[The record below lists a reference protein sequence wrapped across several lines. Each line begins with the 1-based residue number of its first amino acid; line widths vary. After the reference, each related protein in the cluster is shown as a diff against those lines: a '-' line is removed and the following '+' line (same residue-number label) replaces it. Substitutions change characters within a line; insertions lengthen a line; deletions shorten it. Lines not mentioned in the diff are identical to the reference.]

1 MNRVYKVIWSKAKQ
15 GYVVVSE
22 LAKTHSKSNAIK
34 CAQTSATILLLVITF
49 ISGSGYVGIN
59 GIYAAGDSQWGG
71 TVDGYG
77 GVVIGPSSKGSGE
90 NTTVYGYYNTANGE
104 RTTVIGNN
112 NHASKKDG
120 GTAAGDIVSWA
131 TILGNNNR
139 VRANDGIAIGDN
151 VHTEGAAAIGIGLYT
166 RATGAH
172 SVAIGSSA
180 DDWNTNNTA
189 VKSLGDYS
197 VAIGTA
203 SISEGSHSIAFGY
216 QNYAK
221 RNNAISIG
229 NENNAYGENGIAIGI
244 NTSSGNNSDSNVKD
258 TIAVGNDSKATGNQ
272 STALGKGSRAMG
284 ANAVAI
290 GSNAQANEEQGV
302 AIGMNAKTVANAVA
316 LGANAAATES
326 NTVSVGT
333 AGGTMSRLVNMANA
347 TDDHDAAAYNQ
358 LITNVQYKDGKIA
371 FYKGKAGETATDPA
385 KAAWS
390 FDINGTALT
399 TENKAPRDTTYT
411 DGNIQINKTTLH
423 GQNTYDV
430 KLNNK
435 LNLTEQGSLTAGNTK
450 LDTTGLVITDGPKVT
465 KAGIDAGNQVINNV
479 TDGKISTNSKEAIN
493 GSQLY
498 KVEQKSIKNEKD
510 IANIKTGDFFD
521 QKTITNVTNKLTD
534 GGEIAKD
541 NAHLVTGGT
550 IYTEVR
556 PTDGT
561 YVKTSNTTAGNLNA
575 LDTQTKTNTDAI
587 ANIKTGDFF
596 DNTTVTNI
604 TNKLTDGG
612 EITKDNA
619 HLVTGG
625 TIYTEVRP
633 TDGTYVKTANTTA
646 GNLNALDTQTKTNTD
661 AIANIK
667 TGDFFD
673 NTTVTNITNK
683 LTDGGEITKDNAHL
697 VTGGT
702 IYTEVRPTD
711 GTYVKT
717 ANTTAGNLNA
727 LDAQT
732 KTNTDAIANIK
743 TGDFFDNTTV
753 TNITNK
759 LTDGGEIAKDNAHLV
774 TGGTIYTEVRPT
786 DGTYVKT
793 ANTTAGNLNALDVQT
808 KTNTDAIA
816 NIKTGDFF
824 DNTTVTNITN
834 KLTDGGEITKDNAH
848 LVTGGTIYTEVRPTD
863 GTYVK
868 TSNTTAGNLNALD
881 AQIKTNTDA
890 IANNTDAIANNAD
903 SIASI
908 KNGDFFDNTTITN
921 ITKKLTDG
929 GEIVKDN
936 AHLVTGGTIYTEV
949 RPTDGTY
956 VKTSN
961 TTAGNLNA
969 LDVQT
974 KTNTDA
980 IANIKTGDFFDN
992 TTVTNIT
999 NKLTD
1004 GGEITKDNAH
1014 LVTGGTI
1021 YTEVR
1026 PTDGTYVKTSNTTA
1040 GNLNAL
1046 DAQTKT
1052 NTDAIANIKT
1062 GDFFDNTTVTNITN
1076 KLTDGGEI
1084 VKDNAH
1090 LVTGGTIYTEVRP
1103 TDGTYVKTSNT
1114 TAGNLNALDAQIK
1127 TNTDAIANNTNNI
1140 AKNADSIAS
1149 IKNGDFFDNT
1159 TITNITKKLTDGGEI
1174 VKDNAH
1180 LVTGGTIY
1188 TEVRPTDGTYVKTSN
1203 TTAGNLNALDAQIKT
1218 NTDAIANNTNNI
1230 AKNAD
1235 SIASIKNGDFFDN
1248 TTITNITKK
1257 LTDGGEIVKDNAHL
1271 VTGGTIYTEV
1281 RPTDGTYVKTDN
1293 TTAANLNALDRQIK
1307 NNTDAIANI
1316 QTGSFFDQTTVEKW
1330 TEKLDVGQI
1339 EAGNTGLVSGGKVYE
1354 KIGSLDDNAK
1364 YNYIKAANNLSEN
1377 LVQLDTAIASGSM
1390 LNNETTVNNYIHKLS
1405 DGGKVEAGN
1414 TKLVTGGTVYEAM
1427 QRASFLDD
1435 EKAVQHFTN
1444 KLVNGAKVEK
1454 DNTKLVTGGMVH
1466 QAVQEEAA
1474 ARENADMALAKGI
1487 HDIGRQIGNIDKRIH
1502 KVGAGAAALAALHTQ
1517 AFDPNDKWDFA
1528 VGYGHYKNANA
1539 GALGAFYKPNANVI
1553 VSAASTFGNGDPM
1566 VNAGISVK
1574 IGAGGAKENAVVKQA
1589 DYDVLQQKISRQEKQ
1604 LALQEEQLKE
1614 LRNLIETL
1622 TAKQ

>member
-90 NTTVYGYYNTANGE
+90 NTTVYGHYNTANGE

-151 VHTEGAAAIGIGLYT
+151 VHTEGVAAIGIGLYT

-189 VKSLGDYS
+189 AKSLGDYS

-203 SISEGSHSIAFGY
+203 SISEGNHSIAFGY

-399 TENKAPRDTTYT
+399 TENKAPQDTTYT

-498 KVEQKSIKNEKD
+498 KVEQKSTKNEKD
-510 IANIKTGDFFD
+510 IANIKTGDFFDQKTITNVTNKLTDGGEIVKDNAHLVTGGTIYTELRPTDGTYVKTANTTAGNLNALDTQTKTNTDAIANIKTGDFFDNTTITNITKKLTDGGEIVKDNAHLVNGGTIYTEVRPTNGTYVKTANTTAGNLSVLDTQTKTNTDAIANNTNDIAKNADSIASIKTGDFFD

-556 PTDGT
+556 PT
-561 YVKTSNTTAGNLNA
+561 N
-575 LDTQTKTNTDAI
+575 
-587 ANIKTGDFF
+587 
-596 DNTTVTNI
+596 
-604 TNKLTDGG
+604 
-612 EITKDNA
+612 
-619 HLVTGG
+619 
-625 TIYTEVRP
+625 
-633 TDGTYVKTANTTA
+633 
-646 GNLNALDTQTKTNTD
+646 
-661 AIANIK
+661 
-667 TGDFFD
+667 
-673 NTTVTNITNK
+673 
-683 LTDGGEITKDNAHL
+683 
-697 VTGGT
+697 
-702 IYTEVRPTD
+702 

-732 KTNTDAIANIK
+732 KTNTDAIAN
-743 TGDFFDNTTV
+743 
-753 TNITNK
+753 
-759 LTDGGEIAKDNAHLV
+759 
-774 TGGTIYTEVRPT
+774 
-786 DGTYVKT
+786 
-793 ANTTAGNLNALDVQT
+793 
-808 KTNTDAIA
+808 
-816 NIKTGDFF
+816 
-824 DNTTVTNITN
+824 
-834 KLTDGGEITKDNAH
+834 
-848 LVTGGTIYTEVRPTD
+848 
-863 GTYVK
+863 
-868 TSNTTAGNLNALD
+868 
-881 AQIKTNTDA
+881 
-890 IANNTDAIANNAD
+890 
-903 SIASI
+903 
-908 KNGDFFDNTTITN
+908 
-921 ITKKLTDG
+921 
-929 GEIVKDN
+929 
-936 AHLVTGGTIYTEV
+936 
-949 RPTDGTY
+949 
-956 VKTSN
+956 
-961 TTAGNLNA
+961 
-969 LDVQT
+969 
-974 KTNTDA
+974 
-980 IANIKTGDFFDN
+980 
-992 TTVTNIT
+992 
-999 NKLTD
+999 
-1004 GGEITKDNAH
+1004 
-1014 LVTGGTI
+1014 
-1021 YTEVR
+1021 
-1026 PTDGTYVKTSNTTA
+1026 
-1040 GNLNAL
+1040 
-1046 DAQTKT
+1046 
-1052 NTDAIANIKT
+1052 
-1062 GDFFDNTTVTNITN
+1062 
-1076 KLTDGGEI
+1076 
-1084 VKDNAH
+1084 
-1090 LVTGGTIYTEVRP
+1090 
-1103 TDGTYVKTSNT
+1103 
-1114 TAGNLNALDAQIK
+1114 
-1127 TNTDAIANNTNNI
+1127 NTNDI

-1174 VKDNAH
+1174 AKDNAH

-1188 TEVRPTDGTYVKTSN
+1188 TEVRPTNGTYVKTAN

-1218 NTDAIANNTNNI
+1218 NTDAIANNTNDI

-1257 LTDGGEIVKDNAHL
+1257 LTGGGKIVKDNAHL

-1354 KIGSLDDNAK
+1354 KIGSLDDNVK

-1435 EKAVQHFTN
+1435 EKAVQHFNN

-1487 HDIGRQIGNIDKRIH
+1487 HDIGRQIGNIDKHIH

>member
-189 VKSLGDYS
+189 AKSLGDYS

-203 SISEGSHSIAFGY
+203 SISEGNHSIAFGY

-290 GSNAQANEEQGV
+290 GSNAQANEEQGI
-302 AIGMNAKTVANAVA
+302 AIGINAKTVANAVA

-371 FYKGKAGETATDPA
+371 FYKGKAGETATDPV

-399 TENKAPRDTTYT
+399 TENKAPQDTTYT

-498 KVEQKSIKNEKD
+498 KVEQKSTKNEKD

-521 QKTITNVTNKLTD
+521 QKTITNITKKLTD
-534 GGEIAKD
+534 GGEIVKD
-541 NAHLVTGGT
+541 NAHLVNGGT

-556 PTDGT
+556 P
-561 YVKTSNTTAGNLNA
+561 A
-575 LDTQTKTNTDAI
+575 
-587 ANIKTGDFF
+587 
-596 DNTTVTNI
+596 
-604 TNKLTDGG
+604 
-612 EITKDNA
+612 
-619 HLVTGG
+619 
-625 TIYTEVRP
+625 
-633 TDGTYVKTANTTA
+633 
-646 GNLNALDTQTKTNTD
+646 
-661 AIANIK
+661 
-667 TGDFFD
+667 
-673 NTTVTNITNK
+673 
-683 LTDGGEITKDNAHL
+683 
-697 VTGGT
+697 
-702 IYTEVRPTD
+702 D

-732 KTNTDAIANIK
+732 KTNTDAIAN
-743 TGDFFDNTTV
+743 
-753 TNITNK
+753 
-759 LTDGGEIAKDNAHLV
+759 
-774 TGGTIYTEVRPT
+774 
-786 DGTYVKT
+786 
-793 ANTTAGNLNALDVQT
+793 
-808 KTNTDAIA
+808 
-816 NIKTGDFF
+816 
-824 DNTTVTNITN
+824 
-834 KLTDGGEITKDNAH
+834 
-848 LVTGGTIYTEVRPTD
+848 
-863 GTYVK
+863 
-868 TSNTTAGNLNALD
+868 
-881 AQIKTNTDA
+881 
-890 IANNTDAIANNAD
+890 
-903 SIASI
+903 
-908 KNGDFFDNTTITN
+908 
-921 ITKKLTDG
+921 
-929 GEIVKDN
+929 
-936 AHLVTGGTIYTEV
+936 
-949 RPTDGTY
+949 
-956 VKTSN
+956 
-961 TTAGNLNA
+961 
-969 LDVQT
+969 
-974 KTNTDA
+974 
-980 IANIKTGDFFDN
+980 
-992 TTVTNIT
+992 
-999 NKLTD
+999 
-1004 GGEITKDNAH
+1004 
-1014 LVTGGTI
+1014 
-1021 YTEVR
+1021 
-1026 PTDGTYVKTSNTTA
+1026 
-1040 GNLNAL
+1040 
-1046 DAQTKT
+1046 
-1052 NTDAIANIKT
+1052 
-1062 GDFFDNTTVTNITN
+1062 
-1076 KLTDGGEI
+1076 
-1084 VKDNAH
+1084 
-1090 LVTGGTIYTEVRP
+1090 
-1103 TDGTYVKTSNT
+1103 
-1114 TAGNLNALDAQIK
+1114 
-1127 TNTDAIANNTNNI
+1127 NTN
-1140 AKNADSIAS
+1140 D
-1149 IKNGDFFDNT
+1149 
-1159 TITNITKKLTDGGEI
+1159 
-1174 VKDNAH
+1174 
-1180 LVTGGTIY
+1180 
-1188 TEVRPTDGTYVKTSN
+1188 
-1203 TTAGNLNALDAQIKT
+1203 
-1218 NTDAIANNTNNI
+1218 I

-1316 QTGSFFDQTTVEKW
+1316 QTGSFFDQATVEKW

-1339 EAGNTGLVSGGKVYE
+1339 EAGNTGLVSGDKVYE

-1390 LNNETTVNNYIHKLS
+1390 LNNETTVNNYIHRLS

>member
-1 MNRVYKVIWSKAKQ
+1 
-15 GYVVVSE
+15 
-22 LAKTHSKSNAIK
+22 
-34 CAQTSATILLLVITF
+34 
-49 ISGSGYVGIN
+49 
-59 GIYAAGDSQWGG
+59 
-71 TVDGYG
+71 
-77 GVVIGPSSKGSGE
+77 
-90 NTTVYGYYNTANGE
+90 
-104 RTTVIGNN
+104 
-112 NHASKKDG
+112 
-120 GTAAGDIVSWA
+120 
-131 TILGNNNR
+131 
-139 VRANDGIAIGDN
+139 
-151 VHTEGAAAIGIGLYT
+151 
-166 RATGAH
+166 
-172 SVAIGSSA
+172 
-180 DDWNTNNTA
+180 
-189 VKSLGDYS
+189 
-197 VAIGTA
+197 
-203 SISEGSHSIAFGY
+203 
-216 QNYAK
+216 
-221 RNNAISIG
+221 
-229 NENNAYGENGIAIGI
+229 
-244 NTSSGNNSDSNVKD
+244 
-258 TIAVGNDSKATGNQ
+258 
-272 STALGKGSRAMG
+272 
-284 ANAVAI
+284 
-290 GSNAQANEEQGV
+290 
-302 AIGMNAKTVANAVA
+302 MNAKTVANAVA

-399 TENKAPRDTTYT
+399 TEDKAPQDTTYT

-498 KVEQKSIKNEKD
+498 KVEQKSTKNEKNV
-510 IANIKTGDFFD
+510 ANIKTGDFFD
-521 QKTITNVTNKLTD
+521 QKTITN
-534 GGEIAKD
+534 I
-541 NAHLVTGGT
+541 
-550 IYTEVR
+550 
-556 PTDGT
+556 
-561 YVKTSNTTAGNLNA
+561 
-575 LDTQTKTNTDAI
+575 TK
-587 ANIKTGDFF
+587 
-596 DNTTVTNI
+596 
-604 TNKLTDGG
+604 KLTDGG

-633 TDGTYVKTANTTA
+633 TNGTYVKTSNTTA
-646 GNLNALDTQTKTNTD
+646 GNLS
-661 AIANIK
+661 
-667 TGDFFD
+667 
-673 NTTVTNITNK
+673 
-683 LTDGGEITKDNAHL
+683 
-697 VTGGT
+697 
-702 IYTEVRPTD
+702 
-711 GTYVKT
+711 
-717 ANTTAGNLNA
+717 A

-732 KTNTDAIANIK
+732 KTNTDAIAN
-743 TGDFFDNTTV
+743 
-753 TNITNK
+753 
-759 LTDGGEIAKDNAHLV
+759 
-774 TGGTIYTEVRPT
+774 
-786 DGTYVKT
+786 
-793 ANTTAGNLNALDVQT
+793 
-808 KTNTDAIA
+808 
-816 NIKTGDFF
+816 
-824 DNTTVTNITN
+824 
-834 KLTDGGEITKDNAH
+834 
-848 LVTGGTIYTEVRPTD
+848 
-863 GTYVK
+863 
-868 TSNTTAGNLNALD
+868 
-881 AQIKTNTDA
+881 
-890 IANNTDAIANNAD
+890 
-903 SIASI
+903 
-908 KNGDFFDNTTITN
+908 
-921 ITKKLTDG
+921 
-929 GEIVKDN
+929 
-936 AHLVTGGTIYTEV
+936 
-949 RPTDGTY
+949 
-956 VKTSN
+956 
-961 TTAGNLNA
+961 
-969 LDVQT
+969 
-974 KTNTDA
+974 
-980 IANIKTGDFFDN
+980 
-992 TTVTNIT
+992 
-999 NKLTD
+999 
-1004 GGEITKDNAH
+1004 
-1014 LVTGGTI
+1014 
-1021 YTEVR
+1021 
-1026 PTDGTYVKTSNTTA
+1026 
-1040 GNLNAL
+1040 
-1046 DAQTKT
+1046 
-1052 NTDAIANIKT
+1052 
-1062 GDFFDNTTVTNITN
+1062 
-1076 KLTDGGEI
+1076 
-1084 VKDNAH
+1084 
-1090 LVTGGTIYTEVRP
+1090 
-1103 TDGTYVKTSNT
+1103 
-1114 TAGNLNALDAQIK
+1114 
-1127 TNTDAIANNTNNI
+1127 NTNDI

-1159 TITNITKKLTDGGEI
+1159 TITNITKKLTDGG
-1174 VKDNAH
+1174 K
-1180 LVTGGTIY
+1180 
-1188 TEVRPTDGTYVKTSN
+1188 
-1203 TTAGNLNALDAQIKT
+1203 
-1218 NTDAIANNTNNI
+1218 
-1230 AKNAD
+1230 
-1235 SIASIKNGDFFDN
+1235 
-1248 TTITNITKK
+1248 
-1257 LTDGGEIVKDNAHL
+1257 IVKDNAHL

-1316 QTGSFFDQTTVEKW
+1316 QTGSFFDQATVEKW

>member
-189 VKSLGDYS
+189 AKSLGDYS

-203 SISEGSHSIAFGY
+203 SISEGNHSIAFGY

-290 GSNAQANEEQGV
+290 GSNAQANEEQGI
-302 AIGMNAKTVANAVA
+302 AIGINAKTVANAVA

-358 LITNVQYKDGKIA
+358 LITNIQYKDGKIA

-399 TENKAPRDTTYT
+399 TENKAPQDTTYT

-498 KVEQKSIKNEKD
+498 KVEQKSTKNEKN

-521 QKTITNVTNKLTD
+521 QK
-534 GGEIAKD
+534 
-541 NAHLVTGGT
+541 
-550 IYTEVR
+550 
-556 PTDGT
+556 
-561 YVKTSNTTAGNLNA
+561 
-575 LDTQTKTNTDAI
+575 
-587 ANIKTGDFF
+587 
-596 DNTTVTNI
+596 
-604 TNKLTDGG
+604 
-612 EITKDNA
+612 
-619 HLVTGG
+619 
-625 TIYTEVRP
+625 
-633 TDGTYVKTANTTA
+633 
-646 GNLNALDTQTKTNTD
+646 
-661 AIANIK
+661 
-667 TGDFFD
+667 
-673 NTTVTNITNK
+673 
-683 LTDGGEITKDNAHL
+683 
-697 VTGGT
+697 
-702 IYTEVRPTD
+702 
-711 GTYVKT
+711 
-717 ANTTAGNLNA
+717 
-727 LDAQT
+727 
-732 KTNTDAIANIK
+732 
-743 TGDFFDNTTV
+743 
-753 TNITNK
+753 
-759 LTDGGEIAKDNAHLV
+759 
-774 TGGTIYTEVRPT
+774 
-786 DGTYVKT
+786 
-793 ANTTAGNLNALDVQT
+793 
-808 KTNTDAIA
+808 
-816 NIKTGDFF
+816 
-824 DNTTVTNITN
+824 
-834 KLTDGGEITKDNAH
+834 
-848 LVTGGTIYTEVRPTD
+848 
-863 GTYVK
+863 
-868 TSNTTAGNLNALD
+868 
-881 AQIKTNTDA
+881 
-890 IANNTDAIANNAD
+890 
-903 SIASI
+903 
-908 KNGDFFDNTTITN
+908 TITN

-949 RPTDGTY
+949 RPTNTNGTY

-961 TTAGNLNA
+961 TTAGNL
-969 LDVQT
+969 
-974 KTNTDA
+974 
-980 IANIKTGDFFDN
+980 
-992 TTVTNIT
+992 
-999 NKLTD
+999 
-1004 GGEITKDNAH
+1004 
-1014 LVTGGTI
+1014 
-1021 YTEVR
+1021 
-1026 PTDGTYVKTSNTTA
+1026 S
-1040 GNLNAL
+1040 AL

-1052 NTDAIANIKT
+1052 NTDAIAN
-1062 GDFFDNTTVTNITN
+1062 
-1076 KLTDGGEI
+1076 
-1084 VKDNAH
+1084 
-1090 LVTGGTIYTEVRP
+1090 
-1103 TDGTYVKTSNT
+1103 
-1114 TAGNLNALDAQIK
+1114 
-1127 TNTDAIANNTNNI
+1127 NTN
-1140 AKNADSIAS
+1140 D
-1149 IKNGDFFDNT
+1149 
-1159 TITNITKKLTDGGEI
+1159 
-1174 VKDNAH
+1174 
-1180 LVTGGTIY
+1180 
-1188 TEVRPTDGTYVKTSN
+1188 
-1203 TTAGNLNALDAQIKT
+1203 
-1218 NTDAIANNTNNI
+1218 I

-1316 QTGSFFDQTTVEKW
+1316 QTGSFFDQATVEKW

-1622 TAKQ
+1622 TEKQ

>member
-22 LAKTHSKSNAIK
+22 LVKSHSKNNK
-34 CAQTSATILLLVITF
+34 VKH
-49 ISGSGYVGIN
+49 ISIRMSIIFSMFSVMIGSGYIGVSN
-59 GIYAAGDSQWGG
+59 VYAGQEQWGG
-71 TVDGYG
+71 SATGDWTY
-77 GVVIGPSSKGSGE
+77 VIGGESKGSGK
-90 NTTVYGYYNTANGE
+90 NVTVYGHYNYANG
-104 RTTVIGNN
+104 RHNTLIGNN
-112 NHASKKDG
+112 NHASQKDSSMES
-120 GTAAGDIVSWA
+120 GDEVTFA
-131 TILGNNNR
+131 TMLGNNNR
-139 VRANDGIAIGDN
+139 VRATEGIAIGDN
-151 VHTEGAAAIGIGLYT
+151 VHTGGEAAIGIGLYT

-172 SVAIGSSA
+172 SVAIGSSV
-180 DDWNTNNTA
+180 DSWNTNDTA
-189 VKSLGDYS
+189 AKSLGDYS

-203 SISEGSHSIAFGY
+203 SISEGNHSIAFGY

-371 FYKGKAGETATDPA
+371 FYKGKTGETATDPA

-390 FDINGTALT
+390 FAINGTALT
-399 TENKAPRDTTYT
+399 TENKVPQDTTYT

-479 TDGKISTNSKEAIN
+479 TDGKISANSKEAIN

-498 KVEQKSIKNEKD
+498 KVEQKSTKNEKD

-534 GGEIAKD
+534 GGEI
-541 NAHLVTGGT
+541 V
-550 IYTEVR
+550 
-556 PTDGT
+556 
-561 YVKTSNTTAGNLNA
+561 
-575 LDTQTKTNTDAI
+575 
-587 ANIKTGDFF
+587 
-596 DNTTVTNI
+596 
-604 TNKLTDGG
+604 
-612 EITKDNA
+612 
-619 HLVTGG
+619 
-625 TIYTEVRP
+625 
-633 TDGTYVKTANTTA
+633 
-646 GNLNALDTQTKTNTD
+646 
-661 AIANIK
+661 
-667 TGDFFD
+667 
-673 NTTVTNITNK
+673 
-683 LTDGGEITKDNAHL
+683 KDNAHL

-732 KTNTDAIANIK
+732 KM
-743 TGDFFDNTTV
+743 
-753 TNITNK
+753 
-759 LTDGGEIAKDNAHLV
+759 
-774 TGGTIYTEVRPT
+774 
-786 DGTYVKT
+786 
-793 ANTTAGNLNALDVQT
+793 
-808 KTNTDAIA
+808 
-816 NIKTGDFF
+816 
-824 DNTTVTNITN
+824 
-834 KLTDGGEITKDNAH
+834 
-848 LVTGGTIYTEVRPTD
+848 
-863 GTYVK
+863 
-868 TSNTTAGNLNALD
+868 
-881 AQIKTNTDA
+881 
-890 IANNTDAIANNAD
+890 
-903 SIASI
+903 
-908 KNGDFFDNTTITN
+908 
-921 ITKKLTDG
+921 
-929 GEIVKDN
+929 
-936 AHLVTGGTIYTEV
+936 
-949 RPTDGTY
+949 
-956 VKTSN
+956 
-961 TTAGNLNA
+961 
-969 LDVQT
+969 
-974 KTNTDA
+974 
-980 IANIKTGDFFDN
+980 
-992 TTVTNIT
+992 
-999 NKLTD
+999 
-1004 GGEITKDNAH
+1004 
-1014 LVTGGTI
+1014 
-1021 YTEVR
+1021 
-1026 PTDGTYVKTSNTTA
+1026 
-1040 GNLNAL
+1040 
-1046 DAQTKT
+1046 
-1052 NTDAIANIKT
+1052 
-1062 GDFFDNTTVTNITN
+1062 
-1076 KLTDGGEI
+1076 
-1084 VKDNAH
+1084 
-1090 LVTGGTIYTEVRP
+1090 
-1103 TDGTYVKTSNT
+1103 
-1114 TAGNLNALDAQIK
+1114 
-1127 TNTDAIANNTNNI
+1127 NTDAIANNTNDI

-1159 TITNITKKLTDGGEI
+1159 TITNITKKLTDGG
-1174 VKDNAH
+1174 K
-1180 LVTGGTIY
+1180 
-1188 TEVRPTDGTYVKTSN
+1188 
-1203 TTAGNLNALDAQIKT
+1203 
-1218 NTDAIANNTNNI
+1218 
-1230 AKNAD
+1230 
-1235 SIASIKNGDFFDN
+1235 
-1248 TTITNITKK
+1248 
-1257 LTDGGEIVKDNAHL
+1257 IVKDNAHL

-1330 TEKLDVGQI
+1330 TEKLNVGQI

-1354 KIGSLDDNAK
+1354 KIGSLDDNVK

>member
-90 NTTVYGYYNTANGE
+90 NTTVYGHYNTANGE

-151 VHTEGAAAIGIGLYT
+151 VHTEGVAAIGIGLYT

-189 VKSLGDYS
+189 AKSLGDYS

-203 SISEGSHSIAFGY
+203 SISEGNHSIAFGY

-399 TENKAPRDTTYT
+399 TENKAPQDTTYT

-498 KVEQKSIKNEKD
+498 KVEQKSTKNEKD

-534 GGEIAKD
+534 GGEIVKD

-550 IYTEVR
+550 IYTE
-556 PTDGT
+556 
-561 YVKTSNTTAGNLNA
+561 L
-575 LDTQTKTNTDAI
+575 
-587 ANIKTGDFF
+587 
-596 DNTTVTNI
+596 
-604 TNKLTDGG
+604 
-612 EITKDNA
+612 
-619 HLVTGG
+619 
-625 TIYTEVRP
+625 RP

-673 NTTVTNITNK
+673 NTT
-683 LTDGGEITKDNAHL
+683 
-697 VTGGT
+697 
-702 IYTEVRPTD
+702 
-711 GTYVKT
+711 
-717 ANTTAGNLNA
+717 
-727 LDAQT
+727 
-732 KTNTDAIANIK
+732 
-743 TGDFFDNTTV
+743 
-753 TNITNK
+753 
-759 LTDGGEIAKDNAHLV
+759 
-774 TGGTIYTEVRPT
+774 
-786 DGTYVKT
+786 
-793 ANTTAGNLNALDVQT
+793 
-808 KTNTDAIA
+808 
-816 NIKTGDFF
+816 
-824 DNTTVTNITN
+824 
-834 KLTDGGEITKDNAH
+834 
-848 LVTGGTIYTEVRPTD
+848 
-863 GTYVK
+863 
-868 TSNTTAGNLNALD
+868 
-881 AQIKTNTDA
+881 
-890 IANNTDAIANNAD
+890 
-903 SIASI
+903 
-908 KNGDFFDNTTITN
+908 ITN

-936 AHLVTGGTIYTEV
+936 AHLVNGGTIYTEV
-949 RPTDGTY
+949 RPTNGTY
-956 VKTSN
+956 VKTAN
-961 TTAGNLNA
+961 TTAGNLSV
-969 LDVQT
+969 LDTQT
-974 KTNTDA
+974 
-980 IANIKTGDFFDN
+980 
-992 TTVTNIT
+992 
-999 NKLTD
+999 
-1004 GGEITKDNAH
+1004 
-1014 LVTGGTI
+1014 
-1021 YTEVR
+1021 
-1026 PTDGTYVKTSNTTA
+1026 
-1040 GNLNAL
+1040 
-1046 DAQTKT
+1046 
-1052 NTDAIANIKT
+1052 
-1062 GDFFDNTTVTNITN
+1062 
-1076 KLTDGGEI
+1076 
-1084 VKDNAH
+1084 
-1090 LVTGGTIYTEVRP
+1090 
-1103 TDGTYVKTSNT
+1103 
-1114 TAGNLNALDAQIK
+1114 K
-1127 TNTDAIANNTNNI
+1127 TNTDAIANNTNDI

-1188 TEVRPTDGTYVKTSN
+1188 TEVRPTNGTYVKTAN

-1218 NTDAIANNTNNI
+1218 NTDAIANNTNDI

-1257 LTDGGEIVKDNAHL
+1257 LTGGGKIVKDNAHL

-1354 KIGSLDDNAK
+1354 KIGSLDDNVK

-1435 EKAVQHFTN
+1435 EKAVQHFNN

-1487 HDIGRQIGNIDKRIH
+1487 HDIGRQIGNIDKHIH

>member
-1 MNRVYKVIWSKAKQ
+1 MKYNDSFVDFSKEIGMRNVIIQNVKHCITLYICIRRKGAKKMNRVYKVIWSKAKQ

-189 VKSLGDYS
+189 AKSLGDYS

-203 SISEGSHSIAFGY
+203 SISEGNHSIAFGY

-399 TENKAPRDTTYT
+399 TEDKAPQDTTYT

-498 KVEQKSIKNEKD
+498 KVEQKSTKNEKNV
-510 IANIKTGDFFD
+510 ANIKTGDFFD
-521 QKTITNVTNKLTD
+521 QKTITN
-534 GGEIAKD
+534 I
-541 NAHLVTGGT
+541 
-550 IYTEVR
+550 
-556 PTDGT
+556 
-561 YVKTSNTTAGNLNA
+561 
-575 LDTQTKTNTDAI
+575 TK
-587 ANIKTGDFF
+587 
-596 DNTTVTNI
+596 
-604 TNKLTDGG
+604 KLTDGG

-633 TDGTYVKTANTTA
+633 TN
-646 GNLNALDTQTKTNTD
+646 
-661 AIANIK
+661 
-667 TGDFFD
+667 
-673 NTTVTNITNK
+673 
-683 LTDGGEITKDNAHL
+683 
-697 VTGGT
+697 
-702 IYTEVRPTD
+702 
-711 GTYVKT
+711 
-717 ANTTAGNLNA
+717 
-727 LDAQT
+727 
-732 KTNTDAIANIK
+732 
-743 TGDFFDNTTV
+743 
-753 TNITNK
+753 
-759 LTDGGEIAKDNAHLV
+759 
-774 TGGTIYTEVRPT
+774 
-786 DGTYVKT
+786 
-793 ANTTAGNLNALDVQT
+793 
-808 KTNTDAIA
+808 
-816 NIKTGDFF
+816 
-824 DNTTVTNITN
+824 
-834 KLTDGGEITKDNAH
+834 
-848 LVTGGTIYTEVRPTD
+848 

-868 TSNTTAGNLNALD
+868 TSNTTAGNLSALD
-881 AQIKTNTDA
+881 T
-890 IANNTDAIANNAD
+890 
-903 SIASI
+903 
-908 KNGDFFDNTTITN
+908 
-921 ITKKLTDG
+921 
-929 GEIVKDN
+929 
-936 AHLVTGGTIYTEV
+936 
-949 RPTDGTY
+949 
-956 VKTSN
+956 
-961 TTAGNLNA
+961 
-969 LDVQT
+969 
-974 KTNTDA
+974 
-980 IANIKTGDFFDN
+980 
-992 TTVTNIT
+992 
-999 NKLTD
+999 
-1004 GGEITKDNAH
+1004 
-1014 LVTGGTI
+1014 
-1021 YTEVR
+1021 
-1026 PTDGTYVKTSNTTA
+1026 
-1040 GNLNAL
+1040 
-1046 DAQTKT
+1046 
-1052 NTDAIANIKT
+1052 
-1062 GDFFDNTTVTNITN
+1062 
-1076 KLTDGGEI
+1076 
-1084 VKDNAH
+1084 
-1090 LVTGGTIYTEVRP
+1090 
-1103 TDGTYVKTSNT
+1103 
-1114 TAGNLNALDAQIK
+1114 QIK
-1127 TNTDAIANNTNNI
+1127 TNTDAIANNTNDI

-1159 TITNITKKLTDGGEI
+1159 TITNITKKLTDGG
-1174 VKDNAH
+1174 K
-1180 LVTGGTIY
+1180 
-1188 TEVRPTDGTYVKTSN
+1188 
-1203 TTAGNLNALDAQIKT
+1203 
-1218 NTDAIANNTNNI
+1218 
-1230 AKNAD
+1230 
-1235 SIASIKNGDFFDN
+1235 
-1248 TTITNITKK
+1248 
-1257 LTDGGEIVKDNAHL
+1257 IVKDNAHL

-1316 QTGSFFDQTTVEKW
+1316 QTGSFFDQATVEKW

-1390 LNNETTVNNYIHKLS
+1390 LNNETTVNNYIHRLS

-1539 GALGAFYKPNANVI
+1539 GALDAFYKPNANVI

>member
-189 VKSLGDYS
+189 AKSLGDYS

-203 SISEGSHSIAFGY
+203 SISEGNHSIAFGY

-290 GSNAQANEEQGV
+290 GSNAQANEEQGI
-302 AIGMNAKTVANAVA
+302 AIGINAKTVANAVA

-399 TENKAPRDTTYT
+399 TEDKAPQDTTYT
-411 DGNIQINKTTLH
+411 EGNIQINKTTLH

-498 KVEQKSIKNEKD
+498 KVEQKSTKNEKD

-521 QKTITNVTNKLTD
+521 QK
-534 GGEIAKD
+534 
-541 NAHLVTGGT
+541 
-550 IYTEVR
+550 
-556 PTDGT
+556 
-561 YVKTSNTTAGNLNA
+561 
-575 LDTQTKTNTDAI
+575 
-587 ANIKTGDFF
+587 
-596 DNTTVTNI
+596 
-604 TNKLTDGG
+604 
-612 EITKDNA
+612 
-619 HLVTGG
+619 
-625 TIYTEVRP
+625 
-633 TDGTYVKTANTTA
+633 
-646 GNLNALDTQTKTNTD
+646 
-661 AIANIK
+661 
-667 TGDFFD
+667 
-673 NTTVTNITNK
+673 
-683 LTDGGEITKDNAHL
+683 
-697 VTGGT
+697 
-702 IYTEVRPTD
+702 
-711 GTYVKT
+711 
-717 ANTTAGNLNA
+717 
-727 LDAQT
+727 
-732 KTNTDAIANIK
+732 
-743 TGDFFDNTTV
+743 
-753 TNITNK
+753 
-759 LTDGGEIAKDNAHLV
+759 
-774 TGGTIYTEVRPT
+774 
-786 DGTYVKT
+786 
-793 ANTTAGNLNALDVQT
+793 
-808 KTNTDAIA
+808 
-816 NIKTGDFF
+816 
-824 DNTTVTNITN
+824 
-834 KLTDGGEITKDNAH
+834 
-848 LVTGGTIYTEVRPTD
+848 
-863 GTYVK
+863 
-868 TSNTTAGNLNALD
+868 
-881 AQIKTNTDA
+881 
-890 IANNTDAIANNAD
+890 
-903 SIASI
+903 
-908 KNGDFFDNTTITN
+908 
-921 ITKKLTDG
+921 
-929 GEIVKDN
+929 
-936 AHLVTGGTIYTEV
+936 
-949 RPTDGTY
+949 
-956 VKTSN
+956 
-961 TTAGNLNA
+961 
-969 LDVQT
+969 
-974 KTNTDA
+974 
-980 IANIKTGDFFDN
+980 
-992 TTVTNIT
+992 
-999 NKLTD
+999 
-1004 GGEITKDNAH
+1004 
-1014 LVTGGTI
+1014 
-1021 YTEVR
+1021 
-1026 PTDGTYVKTSNTTA
+1026 
-1040 GNLNAL
+1040 
-1046 DAQTKT
+1046 
-1052 NTDAIANIKT
+1052 
-1062 GDFFDNTTVTNITN
+1062 
-1076 KLTDGGEI
+1076 
-1084 VKDNAH
+1084 
-1090 LVTGGTIYTEVRP
+1090 
-1103 TDGTYVKTSNT
+1103 
-1114 TAGNLNALDAQIK
+1114 
-1127 TNTDAIANNTNNI
+1127 
-1140 AKNADSIAS
+1140 
-1149 IKNGDFFDNT
+1149 
-1159 TITNITKKLTDGGEI
+1159 
-1174 VKDNAH
+1174 
-1180 LVTGGTIY
+1180 
-1188 TEVRPTDGTYVKTSN
+1188 
-1203 TTAGNLNALDAQIKT
+1203 
-1218 NTDAIANNTNNI
+1218 
-1230 AKNAD
+1230 
-1235 SIASIKNGDFFDN
+1235 
-1248 TTITNITKK
+1248 TITNITKK

-1316 QTGSFFDQTTVEKW
+1316 QTGSFFDQATVEKW

-1622 TAKQ
+1622 TEKQ

>member
-120 GTAAGDIVSWA
+120 GTAAEDIVSWA

-189 VKSLGDYS
+189 AKSLGDYS

-203 SISEGSHSIAFGY
+203 SISEGNHSIAFGY

-399 TENKAPRDTTYT
+399 TEDKAPQDTTYT

-498 KVEQKSIKNEKD
+498 KVEQKSTKNEKNV
-510 IANIKTGDFFD
+510 ANIKTGDFFD
-521 QKTITNVTNKLTD
+521 QKTITN
-534 GGEIAKD
+534 I
-541 NAHLVTGGT
+541 
-550 IYTEVR
+550 
-556 PTDGT
+556 
-561 YVKTSNTTAGNLNA
+561 
-575 LDTQTKTNTDAI
+575 TK
-587 ANIKTGDFF
+587 
-596 DNTTVTNI
+596 
-604 TNKLTDGG
+604 KLTDGG

-633 TDGTYVKTANTTA
+633 TN
-646 GNLNALDTQTKTNTD
+646 
-661 AIANIK
+661 
-667 TGDFFD
+667 
-673 NTTVTNITNK
+673 
-683 LTDGGEITKDNAHL
+683 
-697 VTGGT
+697 
-702 IYTEVRPTD
+702 
-711 GTYVKT
+711 
-717 ANTTAGNLNA
+717 
-727 LDAQT
+727 
-732 KTNTDAIANIK
+732 
-743 TGDFFDNTTV
+743 
-753 TNITNK
+753 
-759 LTDGGEIAKDNAHLV
+759 
-774 TGGTIYTEVRPT
+774 
-786 DGTYVKT
+786 
-793 ANTTAGNLNALDVQT
+793 
-808 KTNTDAIA
+808 
-816 NIKTGDFF
+816 
-824 DNTTVTNITN
+824 
-834 KLTDGGEITKDNAH
+834 
-848 LVTGGTIYTEVRPTD
+848 

-868 TSNTTAGNLNALD
+868 TSNTTAGNLSALD
-881 AQIKTNTDA
+881 T
-890 IANNTDAIANNAD
+890 
-903 SIASI
+903 
-908 KNGDFFDNTTITN
+908 
-921 ITKKLTDG
+921 
-929 GEIVKDN
+929 
-936 AHLVTGGTIYTEV
+936 
-949 RPTDGTY
+949 
-956 VKTSN
+956 
-961 TTAGNLNA
+961 
-969 LDVQT
+969 
-974 KTNTDA
+974 
-980 IANIKTGDFFDN
+980 
-992 TTVTNIT
+992 
-999 NKLTD
+999 
-1004 GGEITKDNAH
+1004 
-1014 LVTGGTI
+1014 
-1021 YTEVR
+1021 
-1026 PTDGTYVKTSNTTA
+1026 
-1040 GNLNAL
+1040 
-1046 DAQTKT
+1046 
-1052 NTDAIANIKT
+1052 
-1062 GDFFDNTTVTNITN
+1062 
-1076 KLTDGGEI
+1076 
-1084 VKDNAH
+1084 
-1090 LVTGGTIYTEVRP
+1090 
-1103 TDGTYVKTSNT
+1103 
-1114 TAGNLNALDAQIK
+1114 QIK
-1127 TNTDAIANNTNNI
+1127 TNTDAIANNTNDI

-1180 LVTGGTIY
+1180 LVNGGTIY
-1188 TEVRPTDGTYVKTSN
+1188 TEVRPTNGTYVKTSN
-1203 TTAGNLNALDAQIKT
+1203 TTAGNLSALDTQIKT
-1218 NTDAIANNTNNI
+1218 NTDAIANNTNDI

-1257 LTDGGEIVKDNAHL
+1257 LTDGGKIVKDNAHL

-1316 QTGSFFDQTTVEKW
+1316 QTGSFFDQATVEKW

>member
-1 MNRVYKVIWSKAKQ
+1 MKYNDSFVDFSKEIGMRNVIIQNVKHCITLYICIRRKGAKKMNRVYKVIWSKAKQ

-120 GTAAGDIVSWA
+120 GTAAEDIVSWA

-189 VKSLGDYS
+189 AKSLGDYS

-203 SISEGSHSIAFGY
+203 SISEGNHSIAFGY

-399 TENKAPRDTTYT
+399 TEDKAPQDTTYT

-498 KVEQKSIKNEKD
+498 KVEQKSTKNEKNV
-510 IANIKTGDFFD
+510 ANIKTGDFFD
-521 QKTITNVTNKLTD
+521 QKTITN
-534 GGEIAKD
+534 I
-541 NAHLVTGGT
+541 
-550 IYTEVR
+550 
-556 PTDGT
+556 
-561 YVKTSNTTAGNLNA
+561 
-575 LDTQTKTNTDAI
+575 TK
-587 ANIKTGDFF
+587 
-596 DNTTVTNI
+596 
-604 TNKLTDGG
+604 KLTDGG

-633 TDGTYVKTANTTA
+633 TN
-646 GNLNALDTQTKTNTD
+646 
-661 AIANIK
+661 
-667 TGDFFD
+667 
-673 NTTVTNITNK
+673 
-683 LTDGGEITKDNAHL
+683 
-697 VTGGT
+697 
-702 IYTEVRPTD
+702 
-711 GTYVKT
+711 
-717 ANTTAGNLNA
+717 
-727 LDAQT
+727 
-732 KTNTDAIANIK
+732 
-743 TGDFFDNTTV
+743 
-753 TNITNK
+753 
-759 LTDGGEIAKDNAHLV
+759 
-774 TGGTIYTEVRPT
+774 
-786 DGTYVKT
+786 
-793 ANTTAGNLNALDVQT
+793 
-808 KTNTDAIA
+808 
-816 NIKTGDFF
+816 
-824 DNTTVTNITN
+824 
-834 KLTDGGEITKDNAH
+834 
-848 LVTGGTIYTEVRPTD
+848 

-868 TSNTTAGNLNALD
+868 TSNTTAGNLSALD
-881 AQIKTNTDA
+881 T
-890 IANNTDAIANNAD
+890 
-903 SIASI
+903 
-908 KNGDFFDNTTITN
+908 
-921 ITKKLTDG
+921 
-929 GEIVKDN
+929 
-936 AHLVTGGTIYTEV
+936 
-949 RPTDGTY
+949 
-956 VKTSN
+956 
-961 TTAGNLNA
+961 
-969 LDVQT
+969 
-974 KTNTDA
+974 
-980 IANIKTGDFFDN
+980 
-992 TTVTNIT
+992 
-999 NKLTD
+999 
-1004 GGEITKDNAH
+1004 
-1014 LVTGGTI
+1014 
-1021 YTEVR
+1021 
-1026 PTDGTYVKTSNTTA
+1026 
-1040 GNLNAL
+1040 
-1046 DAQTKT
+1046 
-1052 NTDAIANIKT
+1052 
-1062 GDFFDNTTVTNITN
+1062 
-1076 KLTDGGEI
+1076 
-1084 VKDNAH
+1084 
-1090 LVTGGTIYTEVRP
+1090 
-1103 TDGTYVKTSNT
+1103 
-1114 TAGNLNALDAQIK
+1114 QIK
-1127 TNTDAIANNTNNI
+1127 TNTDAIANNTNDI

-1159 TITNITKKLTDGGEI
+1159 TITNITKKLTDGG
-1174 VKDNAH
+1174 K
-1180 LVTGGTIY
+1180 
-1188 TEVRPTDGTYVKTSN
+1188 
-1203 TTAGNLNALDAQIKT
+1203 
-1218 NTDAIANNTNNI
+1218 
-1230 AKNAD
+1230 
-1235 SIASIKNGDFFDN
+1235 
-1248 TTITNITKK
+1248 
-1257 LTDGGEIVKDNAHL
+1257 IVKDNAHL

-1316 QTGSFFDQTTVEKW
+1316 QTGSFFDQATVEKW